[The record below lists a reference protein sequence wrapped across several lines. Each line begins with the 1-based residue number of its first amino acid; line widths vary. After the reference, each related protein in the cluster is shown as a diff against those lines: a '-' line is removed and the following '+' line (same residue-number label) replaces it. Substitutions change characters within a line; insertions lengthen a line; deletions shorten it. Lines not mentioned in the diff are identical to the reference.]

1 LGAEVTSLACLL
13 LAGIWSPDSA
23 PEPRAEVCNAILA
36 ATRNDL
42 AQRWLLVVA
51 ADESGFRPEVL
62 DCRKRGDRGR
72 ARGAWQV
79 HGRRPASRRALCL
92 PMTAA
97 PIALARIRESEWN
110 CRHQPVELRH
120 ANFASSRCTSAA
132 GRRIS
137 ASRFARVLASIEEES

>member
-1 LGAEVTSLACLL
+1 MEVTGAACLA
-13 LAGIWSPDSA
+13 LALSWAPDSA
-23 PEPRAEVCNAILA
+23 PEPRAEVCHAILA

-51 ADESGFRPEVL
+51 VEESHGFDPRVL
-62 DCRKRGDRGR
+62 DCRKRGDRSR
-72 ARGAWQV
+72 AHGTWQV
-79 HGRRPASRRALCL
+79 WPRSPREAKALCT

-97 PIALARIRESEWN
+97 PIALARIRESEHA
-110 CRHQPVELRH
+110 CRHQPVETRH
-120 ANFASSRCTSAA
+120 SAYAAGKCTSAA